1 MFEGADVREV
11 IKNNTECVIDKD
23 AEYMKSAPESA
34 LDLLMKMLET
44 DPEKRITAEE
54 ALKH

>member
-1 MFEGADVREV
+1 MKTASE
-11 IKNNTECVIDKD
+11 D
-23 AEYMKSAPESA
+23 A
-34 LDLLMKMLET
+34 LNLLMKMLET